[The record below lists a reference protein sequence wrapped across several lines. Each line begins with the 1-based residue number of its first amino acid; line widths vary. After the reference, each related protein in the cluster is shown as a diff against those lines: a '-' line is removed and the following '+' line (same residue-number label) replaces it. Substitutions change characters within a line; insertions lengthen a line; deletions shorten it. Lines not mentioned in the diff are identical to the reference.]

1 LDQGSGQVVCVSL
14 AIILPTFAGV
24 GPIKIYSFV
33 SAINLQMRQI
43 ILYNPIDMVCQVVYK
58 INMQNN
64 KIERKQMSKIRM
76 NTELRNKLFGKIKHT
91 FENEDTQEREA
102 FLQARENVDQ
112 QYTMASE
119 LAKEV
124 VERSY
129 PTDDVATLRHFKKKY
144 GQPCD
149 VVAKD
154 KCFYFAHN
162 EGVDDEGE
170 PTETKSHFDFG
181 LFGNLNGTEY
191 DNEQGKKF
199 AVAYYREEL
208 KAKDCNPDIYA
219 QQNENKDNP
228 HKTKHVDECM
238 KALGYSGSYGSGGNE
253 IGMAKDFNSNYYLDV
268 IGTSYCRSRAIACTK
283 NEYEQF
289 ETWRIAK
296 GNLVVNHQKWIDT
309 IQKQCDQLKI
319 GLKAYRYLSEGIEL
333 ATELGIQVDEAELI
347 RTNSTGLTIYNPS
360 NLASMIKGM
369 KNKNQSREAKILA
382 RKQYEESLN

>member
-1 LDQGSGQVVCVSL
+1 MQ
-14 AIILPTFAGV
+14 
-24 GPIKIYSFV
+24 
-33 SAINLQMRQI
+33 N
-43 ILYNPIDMVCQVVYK
+43 K
-58 INMQNN
+58 INNQ
-64 KIERKQMSKIRM
+64 ERGNMTKIRM
-76 NTELRNKLFGKIKHT
+76 NTELRNKLFNKIKNV

-102 FLQARENVDQ
+102 FLQAREDVNKHYVVAHD
-112 QYTMASE
+112 

-129 PTDDVATLRHFKKKY
+129 PTEDVAVLRQFKKKY

-154 KCFYFAHN
+154 KCFYFSHN
-162 EGVDDEGE
+162 ENVDEDNEQI
-170 PTETKSHFDFG
+170 ETKSHFDFG
-181 LFGNLNGTEY
+181 LFGNLNGSEY
-191 DNEQGKKF
+191 GSDEGKKF

-208 KAKDCNPDIYA
+208 KAKDLNPDIFA

-228 HKTKHVDECM
+228 HKTKHVEECM
-238 KALGYSGSYGSGGNE
+238 KALGHSSSYHSDDNA
-253 IGMAKDFNSNYYLDV
+253 IGMEKDFNAPYFLDV

-283 NEYEQF
+283 NEYTQF
-289 ETWRIAK
+289 EAWRIAK
-296 GNLVVNHQKWIDT
+296 GNLVSKHQTWIDT

-333 ATELGIQVDEAELI
+333 ATELGIELDEAELI

-369 KNKNQSREAKILA
+369 KNKYQSREAKILA

>member
-1 LDQGSGQVVCVSL
+1 
-14 AIILPTFAGV
+14 
-24 GPIKIYSFV
+24 
-33 SAINLQMRQI
+33 
-43 ILYNPIDMVCQVVYK
+43 
-58 INMQNN
+58 MQNKN
-64 KIERKQMSKIRM
+64 NNQKGTMTKIRM
-76 NTELRNKLFGKIKHT
+76 NTELRNKLFNKMKNV

-102 FLQARENVDQ
+102 YLQARENVDD
-112 QYTMASE
+112 QYERASN
-119 LAKEV
+119 LAKHV
-124 VERSY
+124 VARSY
-129 PTDDVATLRHFKKKY
+129 PPEDVSVLRSFKKKY

-162 EGVDDEGE
+162 EDVNEDNEIE
-170 PTETKSHFDFG
+170 ETKSHFDFG
-181 LFGNLNGTEY
+181 LFGNLNGSEY
-191 DNEQGKKF
+191 DHEDGKRF
-199 AVAYYREEL
+199 AFAYYREEL
-208 KAKDCNPDIYA
+208 KAKDCNPDIFA

-238 KALGYSGSYGSGGNE
+238 KALGNVGSNVYSNDDNT
-253 IGMAKDFNSNYYLDV
+253 GMAKEFNHPYFLDV

-283 NEYEQF
+283 SEYEQF

-296 GNLVVNHQKWIDT
+296 GNLVTKHQTWIDT

-369 KNKNQSREAKILA
+369 KNKHQSREAKILE
-382 RKQYEESLN
+382 RKKYEESLN

>member
-1 LDQGSGQVVCVSL
+1 
-14 AIILPTFAGV
+14 
-24 GPIKIYSFV
+24 
-33 SAINLQMRQI
+33 
-43 ILYNPIDMVCQVVYK
+43 
-58 INMQNN
+58 
-64 KIERKQMSKIRM
+64 MSKIRM
-76 NTELRNKLFGKIKHT
+76 NTELRNKLFNKIKNV

-102 FLQARENVDQ
+102 FLMAREEVDS
-112 QYTMASE
+112 QYGIASK

-129 PTDDVATLRHFKKKY
+129 PVDDVATLRTFKKKY

-154 KCFYFAHN
+154 KCFYFSHN
-162 EGVDDEGE
+162 EDVDDDGE
-170 PTETKSHFDFG
+170 TKETKSHFDFG
-181 LFGNLNGTEY
+181 LFGNLNGSEY
-191 DNEQGKKF
+191 DSEEGKKF

-228 HKTKHVDECM
+228 HKTKYVDECM
-238 KALGYSGSYGSGGNE
+238 KALGYTNYHSDENT
-253 IGMAKDFNSNYYLDV
+253 GMAKNFNAPYYLDV

-289 ETWRIAK
+289 EQWRVAK
-296 GNLVVNHQKWIDT
+296 ANVVSKHQTWIDT

-347 RTNSTGLTIYNPS
+347 RTNSTGLTIYNPT

-369 KNKNQSREAKILA
+369 KNKHQSREAKILA
-382 RKQYEESLN
+382 RKKYEESLN

>member
-1 LDQGSGQVVCVSL
+1 
-14 AIILPTFAGV
+14 
-24 GPIKIYSFV
+24 
-33 SAINLQMRQI
+33 
-43 ILYNPIDMVCQVVYK
+43 
-58 INMQNN
+58 
-64 KIERKQMSKIRM
+64 M
-76 NTELRNKLFGKIKHT
+76 NTELRNKLFNKIKDV

-102 FLQARENVDQ
+102 FLQARESVDHH
-112 QYTMASE
+112 YKYASE
-119 LAKEV
+119 LVKLV
-124 VERSY
+124 VARSY
-129 PTDDVATLRHFKKKY
+129 PPEDVSVLRSFKKKY

-162 EGVDDEGE
+162 EDLDDEGE
-170 PTETKSHFDFG
+170 QKETKSHFDFG
-181 LFGNLNGTEY
+181 LFGNLNGSEY
-191 DNEQGKKF
+191 DSEEGKKF
-199 AVAYYREEL
+199 AVAYFREDL
-208 KAKDCNPDIYA
+208 KAMDCNPDIFA

-238 KALGYSGSYGSGGNE
+238 KALGKSGGGYHSSNDNT
-253 IGMAKDFNSNYYLDV
+253 GMTKTFDDQYYLDV

-283 NEYEQF
+283 DEYTQF
-289 ETWRIAK
+289 ENWRISKA
-296 GNLVVNHQKWIDT
+296 NVVSKHQTWIDT

>member
-1 LDQGSGQVVCVSL
+1 
-14 AIILPTFAGV
+14 
-24 GPIKIYSFV
+24 
-33 SAINLQMRQI
+33 
-43 ILYNPIDMVCQVVYK
+43 
-58 INMQNN
+58 MQNN
-64 KIERKQMSKIRM
+64 IERQKMSKIRM
-76 NTELRNKLFGKIKHT
+76 NTELRNKLFNKIKNV

-102 FLQARENVDQ
+102 FLQAREDVNS
-112 QYTMASE
+112 QYVVAHK

-129 PTDDVATLRHFKKKY
+129 PPEDVSVLRQFKKKY

-154 KCFYFAHN
+154 KCFYFSHN
-162 EGVDDEGE
+162 EDTDEDGE
-170 PTETKSHFDFG
+170 AKETKSHFDFG
-181 LFGNLNGTEY
+181 LFGNLNGSEY
-191 DNEQGKKF
+191 SDEDGKKF
-199 AVAYYREEL
+199 GVAYFREEL

-219 QQNENKDNP
+219 QQNENQDNP

-238 KALGYSGSYGSGGNE
+238 KALGYSARSYSDSSDNS
-253 IGMAKDFNSNYYLDV
+253 IGMAKEFDSPYYLDV

-296 GNLVVNHQKWIDT
+296 ANLVSKHQTWIDT
-309 IQKQCDQLKI
+309 IMKQCDQLKI

-369 KNKNQSREAKILA
+369 KNKHQSREAKILA
-382 RKQYEESLN
+382 RKQYEQSVN

>member
-1 LDQGSGQVVCVSL
+1 
-14 AIILPTFAGV
+14 
-24 GPIKIYSFV
+24 
-33 SAINLQMRQI
+33 
-43 ILYNPIDMVCQVVYK
+43 
-58 INMQNN
+58 MQNKN
-64 KIERKQMSKIRM
+64 NNQKGTMTKIRM
-76 NTELRNKLFGKIKHT
+76 NTELRNKLFNKIKNV

-102 FLQARENVDQ
+102 YLQARENVDLE
-112 QYTMASE
+112 YSVAHN
-119 LAKEV
+119 LAKRV
-124 VERSY
+124 VQRSY
-129 PTDDVATLRHFKKKY
+129 PPEDVAILRTFKKKY

-154 KCFYFAHN
+154 KCFYFAHS
-162 EGVDDEGE
+162 EDVDDEGQQ
-170 PTETKSHFDFG
+170 TETKSHFDFG
-181 LFGNLNGTEY
+181 LFGNLNGSEY
-191 DNEQGKKF
+191 SSDDGKKF

-228 HKTKHVDECM
+228 HKTKYVDECM
-238 KALGYSGSYGSGGNE
+238 KALGHNGGNYNNE
-253 IGMAKDFNSNYYLDV
+253 SETGISKQFDSPYYLDV

-283 NEYEQF
+283 DEYSMF
-289 ETWRIAK
+289 ERWRIAK
-296 GNLVVNHQKWIDT
+296 ANLVSKHQTWIDT
-309 IQKQCDQLKI
+309 IQKQCNQLKI

-369 KNKNQSREAKILA
+369 KNKHQSREAKILA